1 MDLPKKRKRG
11 RPKLSEAEKKAR
23 AKAREALKKE
33 KKAEDNRRIEAK
45 LKKQVPYIL
54 TPRGKCPV
62 PLLSIDEDAVRVW
75 VKNICDNNKDGNHTV
90 QSITYW
96 IRDFHSIFSEEYKT
110 IVNHVENICLEMN
123 VKDLSPKLKR
133 IYASVKKEGR
143 ENAEI

>member
-23 AKAREALKKE
+23 AQAREALKKE
-33 KKAEDNRRIEAK
+33 KKAEDNRRMEAK

-96 IRDFHSIFSEEYKT
+96 IRDFHSIFSEEYKI
-110 IVNHVENICLEMN
+110 IVNHVKNICLEMN

-133 IYASVKKEGR
+133 LYASVKKEGR